1 MNTPH
6 DPTDDILELTDIV
19 EEGAPGDTGL
29 DFAMDRAVDARSLDE
44 ELDDLLRDA
53 DASLKAAPP
62 QPQAP
67 PFVRPPQ
74 ADPVPAA
81 GTQSPQADLS
91 DLDDLFGP
99 LHDDAEPQ
107 TTLDMLLDEQ
117 SQSQAP
123 VAAVASDDDTIDLDL
138 DVPGLDTDD
147 ASPDLLELTDELLAD
162 IPDTVLVPP
171 ADTLA
176 PEAAEP
182 FTLTAPEGL
191 GLDLDTA
198 EPQLKTPAAPLP
210 EPEPE
215 QTVATVTAESVMVE
229 PAAAESVEPEPAG
242 PAVSQAEFEILSS
255 RLDALE
261 ARPEPIAEIG
271 PELILAALPASADD
285 LPLARGL
292 RESILR
298 TVEERLASAAP
309 ATGLEELLR
318 KTEDLAS
325 RMDAVESRPEPRID
339 VTSEQVLAALPASAD
354 DLPLARGLRES
365 ILRTVEERLA
375 SAAPA
380 TGLEELLRK
389 TEDLASRMDAVESRP
404 EPRIDVTSEQVLAA
418 LPASADDLPLA
429 RSLRDEILG
438 HVDAKISPMAAA
450 DAVDGLRRTV
460 EAMQNQVDAMPDI
473 LAKLATAATPA
484 LQELENGLS
493 ALQTTVQGLEQ
504 GMASVRTALDQR
516 DAGLAEMR
524 EDQERLR
531 EEIEALATRLETA
544 PDATAIKA
552 DAEAYIREQ
561 VPAVVGRIIR
571 EEIQALIKELGA

>member
-123 VAAVASDDDTIDLDL
+123 VTAVASDDDTIDLDL

-210 EPEPE
+210 EPEPV
-215 QTVATVTAESVMVE
+215 QTVATATAESVMVE

-339 VTSEQVLAALPASAD
+339 VTSEQVLAALPASA
-354 DLPLARGLRES
+354 A
-365 ILRTVEERLA
+365 
-375 SAAPA
+375 
-380 TGLEELLRK
+380 
-389 TEDLASRMDAVESRP
+389 
-404 EPRIDVTSEQVLAA
+404 
-418 LPASADDLPLA
+418 DLPLA